1 MASGQQIN
9 MFAGVAPADD
19 PDLELA
25 IRLSIEAHRREQHQV
40 PQVTLTQ
47 QLEKARQEEAHRL
60 QQQLAEEK
68 RGQLAEEARRHL
80 EQQQRDDEL
89 QEAADLAAAIKY
101 SQREMEV
108 PPPPPYTE
116 AYTLTRIS
124 DPLLSMFLF
133 ILIPFP

>member
-1 MASGQQIN
+1 MASRQQIN

-19 PDLELA
+19 PDLDLA
-25 IRLSIEAHRREQHQV
+25 ISLSIEAHRREQHQV

-89 QEAADLAAAIKY
+89 LQEAADLAAAIKY

-108 PPPPPYTE
+108 PHPPPP
-116 AYTLTRIS
+116 
-124 DPLLSMFLF
+124 P
-133 ILIPFP
+133 PPP